1 MDQERE
7 SLRAAIVNQHGT
19 IHRFCRRNQ
28 QLNRPTVYLVLN
40 GKYPGNTEKQIKKIK
55 MALSGED
62 RSESVFKAIKSEAC
76 KKCAVSGTCNKCD
89 RLFRSQAAAVLEIFS
104 N

>member
-7 SLRAAIVNQHGT
+7 RLRAAIVEQHGT

-28 QLNRPTVYLVLN
+28 HLNRPTVYLVLN
-40 GKYPGNTEKQIKKIK
+40 GKYPGNMERQVKKIR

-62 RSESVFKAIKSEAC
+62 KSESVFKAIKSKAC
-76 KKCAVSGTCNKCD
+76 CICSKKGECHQCD
-89 RLFRSQAAAVLEIFS
+89 KLFRSQANAVMKIFS
-104 N
+104 D